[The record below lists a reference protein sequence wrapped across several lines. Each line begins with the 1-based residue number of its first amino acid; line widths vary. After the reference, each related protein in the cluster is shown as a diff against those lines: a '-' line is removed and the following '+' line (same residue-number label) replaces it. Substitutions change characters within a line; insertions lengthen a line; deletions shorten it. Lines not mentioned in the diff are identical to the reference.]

1 MQIVAVDKTMSAEFM
16 VSAIHNGA
24 TGMSRTRASGCFQF
38 HGFMDFYFERFMDKA
53 TTLQSVLG
61 VALYV
66 VFQVMVR

>member
-1 MQIVAVDKTMSAEFM
+1 
-16 VSAIHNGA
+16 
-24 TGMSRTRASGCFQF
+24 
-38 HGFMDFYFERFMDKA
+38 MDFYFERFMDKA